1 MLNYVVLSGE
11 GGLLRK
17 AIYNIR
23 SIDMSF
29 KLLKSRRSAP
39 VAAIICVS
47 AAFAAAR
54 VCLAYDPWP
63 SYELVANG
71 DFEAGTVFKNNSG
84 NYLESLTGSN
94 NANIPGWTLVN
105 CVKAKASGV
114 YIASGLPIGTYAICL
129 KTQSGVNSSFYQDVA
144 VPAPGVYRISFQWA
158 ARPKSG
164 KTEFNKETITVSF
177 SQVVDGT
184 VPTENVLTTFAA
196 TTYAS
201 LTTYH
206 RTIDVKA
213 AGTYRLLFSGTSSV
227 DCSTAFDNVSVRKI
241 DNLLE
246 NGFFESGTAGAYPH
260 YSTNAGYD
268 NPGWTISSGGIAP
281 AGSTWVANSGV
292 VGTYAMFIQSNPG
305 ADGFAYQDVTIETP
319 GLYTLAF
326 DYAARPK
333 SGTYEFTGQ
342 TAKVYFGKIGGDK
355 ADVSE
360 DDLLDTLSPASD
372 VFVPYSRPVAVLS
385 AGTYRLK
392 FFGSS
397 SADKATA
404 YDNVRLFA
412 SEELVTNGEFEEG
425 SFSVSQPWGAYANFA
440 NYSNPGWQ
448 VNDIE
453 RVGLGCPFGTWV
465 ATGLEVGKYAMF
477 IQTAPAPDNT
487 HTGDT
492 IAYQDVAV
500 AAPGTYR
507 VSLNYVAR
515 PGQYTG
521 QTIKI
526 SFGQLVDGAIANDLI
541 NDQFMTTT
549 SSELTPYEK
558 YITVETT
565 GTYRL
570 QFTAFNNN
578 EDKATAIDCVSIRR
592 QTEYCFW
599 TGGGDG
605 TTISDPANWGRTV
618 LSPVD
623 DLCFTNDTA
632 LAVSVPADFTASS
645 LNFFGTGSVT
655 VNGSGAGGDAANTLT
670 IGKIVSTSSAANT
683 FNCPVAFTTDYNV
696 NSAGPVEF
704 PNGVTAAGW
713 GAVDGAGGLR
723 LAGTSFTFTAD
734 TVTISG
740 NATLAAGAKL
750 SAENLTGA
758 SGQTL
763 TIESGARV
771 ELSGDLVT
779 GEGANARLGVAMAD
793 GAELSVTNGTV
804 YAWSD
809 KFTTTRQYGT
819 VWANGLVLDV
829 RNNALGFYAKRIN
842 IGSGGISFNGS
853 TGSLYM
859 DIGLGGAAGTYV
871 FGAYANWT
879 WNDGDN
885 TYLNFYQNNVKFD
898 TLDCFDGET
907 PRTITIAKTFNNT
920 AAKLYKLNPGTLVL
934 AAPQYFTGGTFLEG
948 GRIVVSAER
957 GAGTGQATLA
967 SGTTLEV
974 VEGGTLCNSA
984 ITVENGA
991 TLAFADGSGLA
1002 GPVTATGAV
1011 TVAGNVSFAGGASI
1025 ALAEGGSFAFGEG
1038 AKITVGPDVEEG
1050 TLITGSG
1057 LTAAQLAEHFDT
1069 PSGAVRLNDAGDV
1082 VYVNAFEWKTALA
1095 GEDTYFKYGVAAA
1108 ASVLVGAT
1116 CDDTGIA
1123 RYSENNDDTRPSATT
1138 SCSVLTDGDVHL
1150 VGRAVNYQKIY
1161 ALVSGMVEW
1170 TFQPADIAEIAVFS
1184 RWGDGGRDGVVV
1196 ESVYVKCDGSDEWS
1210 QIMVVPVSVGTGDNA
1225 SSAGGICAVLRR
1237 VDGAPLARGVTG
1249 LKIVFPTGQDNSGA
1263 GYAEVAAYAS
1273 APASRSYT
1281 WSNATGNRLFS
1292 DAGNWTDGA
1301 TGAAAGPAG
1310 SAFEPT
1316 RFDALAFP
1324 ASADVVVDKSATVCS
1339 VALNSGVVLGNPD
1352 ATTTNTLAFCKLS
1365 NAGTGTATVSCGAE
1379 FVAGYEVSLQGPVDF
1394 AGGATA
1400 WSLGVSLDA
1409 STSEIEHTFR
1419 GNITFRDSLGIPNE
1433 APTWTVPSGSRLVAA
1448 GLEKKKGL
1456 NAHVNGSPAMR
1467 IENGGS
1473 ARFGSVTVGRDNV
1486 YLSVQGEMDVD
1497 GIYSVRSVYNN
1508 TGSYPGDF
1516 GYIGDEAFAGSVIRA
1531 GGLLRPSDSI
1541 NSYDACVY
1549 PANLYIG
1556 GQGICQATTHNGIKF
1571 VGCAKK
1577 VYATADFTIRGPDA
1591 SSGLLALDV
1600 NAEFDT
1606 QGHTVT
1612 WTSGISGAAT
1622 LTKKG
1627 EGTLVMSPAAGTS
1640 AFTGSVVVNG
1650 GTLAISNDVLTAT
1663 SISLGEGTAIAV
1675 GANRTVPAAGV
1686 VAASG
1691 AVKVVVT
1698 GNMAEAQIGDEFPL
1712 FANCT
1717 AETFARLRID
1727 SSNLQSLSRR
1737 YGAFLRRS
1745 GDGAVSM
1752 VITKRGLTVYLK

>member
-1 MLNYVVLSGE
+1 
-11 GGLLRK
+11 
-17 AIYNIR
+17 
-23 SIDMSF
+23 MSF

-39 VAAIICVS
+39 IAAIICVL
-47 AAFAAAR
+47 ATFAAAR
-54 VCLAYDPWP
+54 VCLAADDPWP

-71 DFEAGTVFKNNSG
+71 DFEAGNLVPNKKANGYG
-84 NYLESLTGSN
+84 NYQEGLTGSSPY
-94 NANIPGWTLVN
+94 IPGWTLAN
-105 CVKAKASGV
+105 CVKAKANGV
-114 YIASGLPIGTYAICL
+114 YIPSGLPIGTYAICL
-129 KTQSGVNSSFYQDVA
+129 KTNSGSPSSFYQDVT
-144 VPAPGVYRISFQWA
+144 VPAPGVYRISFQWV
-158 ARPKSG
+158 ARGKSY
-164 KTEFNKETITVSF
+164 NKETVTVSF
-177 SQVVDGT
+177 SQVVDGE

-213 AGTYRLLFSGTSSV
+213 AGTYRLRFSGTSSV
-227 DCSTAFDNVSVRKI
+227 DSSTAFDNVSVRKI

-246 NGFFESGTAGAYPH
+246 NGFFDSGTASAYPY
-260 YSTNAGYD
+260 YSTGAGHS
-268 NPGWTISSGGIAP
+268 NPGWTVNAKCGLDPASG
-281 AGSTWVANSGV
+281 TWVAKGRD
-292 VGTYAMFIQSNPG
+292 VGAYAMFIQSDAG
-305 ADGFAYQDVTIETP
+305 IDGFAYQDVTIATP

-326 DYAARPK
+326 DYAGRP
-333 SGTYEFTGQ
+333 ECLGQ
-342 TAKVYFGKIGGDK
+342 TAKIYFGKIGGDK
-355 ADVSE
+355 ADVTE

-372 VFVPYSRPVAVLS
+372 AFVPYSRPVAVLS

-412 SEELVTNGEFEEG
+412 TEELVTNGEFEEG
-425 SFSVSQPWGAYANFA
+425 SFSVSQPWGAYAYFA
-440 NYSNPGWQ
+440 NYSNPGWE
-448 VNDIE
+448 VNSPSW
-453 RVGLGCPFGTWV
+453 VGLGCPFGTWI
-465 ATGLEVGKYAMF
+465 AAGLEVGKYAMF
-477 IQTAPAPDNT
+477 IQTKPDS
-487 HTGDT
+487 GDVK
-492 IAYQDVAV
+492 AWQDVAV
-500 AAPGTYR
+500 SAPGTYR
-507 VSLNYVAR
+507 VALNYVAR
-515 PGQYTG
+515 PKEVNTDHSG

-558 YITVETT
+558 YITVETV
-565 GTYRL
+565 GTYRIL
-570 QFTAFNNN
+570 FTAQQSTK
-578 EDKATAIDCVSIRR
+578 DCATAIDCVSVRR

-655 VNGSGAGGDAANTLT
+655 VNGSGAGGDAAKTLT

-750 SAENLTGA
+750 SAKNLTGA

-771 ELSGDLVT
+771 ELSGNLVT

-804 YAWSD
+804 YVWSSI
-809 KFTTTRQYGT
+809 FTTTRQYGT

-829 RNNALGFYAKRIN
+829 RNNDLGFYAKRIN
-842 IGSGGISFNGS
+842 LGSGGISFNGS
-853 TGSLYM
+853 TKTVHM
-859 DIGLGGAAGTYV
+859 DIGLGGAVGTYV
-871 FGAYANWT
+871 FGAYADWT
-879 WNDGDN
+879 WNDGGHADC
-885 TYLNFYQNNVKFD
+885 YFYQNNVKFD
-898 TLDCFDGET
+898 TLDCIDGET
-907 PRTITIAKTFNNT
+907 PRTITIAKAFNNT

-934 AAPQYFTGGTFLEG
+934 AAPQYFAGGTFLEG

-957 GAGTGQATLA
+957 GAGTGPATLA

-974 VEGGTLCNSA
+974 VEGGTLGNSA
-984 ITVENGA
+984 ITVESGA
-991 TLAFADGSGLA
+991 TLAFANGSGLA

-1011 TVAGNVSFAGGASI
+1011 TVAGNVSFVGGASI
-1025 ALAEGGSFAFGEG
+1025 ALAEGGSLAFGEG
-1038 AKITVGPDVEEG
+1038 AKISVGPDVEEG

-1069 PSGAVRLNDAGDV
+1069 PYGAVRLNDAGDV
-1082 VYVNAFEWKTALA
+1082 VYVNAFEWTTALA

-1108 ASVLVGAT
+1108 ASVLVDAT

-1161 ALVSGMVEW
+1161 ALVSGTVEW

-1196 ESVYVKCDGSDEWS
+1196 ESVYVKGDGSDEWS

-1292 DAGNWTDGA
+1292 DVGNWTDGA

-1310 SAFEPT
+1310 STFEPT
-1316 RFDALAFP
+1316 RFAALAFP

-1352 ATTTNTLAFCKLS
+1352 ATTTNTLTFCKLS

-1400 WSLGVSLDA
+1400 WSLGISLDA

-1433 APTWTVPSGSRLVAA
+1433 APTWAVPSGSRLVAA

-1456 NAHVNGSPAMR
+1456 NGHVNGSPAMR

-1473 ARFGSVTVGRDNV
+1473 ARFGYVTVGRDNV

-1508 TGSYPGDF
+1508 NGNFEGNF
-1516 GYIGDEAFAGSVIRA
+1516 GYAGDEAFAGSVIRA

-1556 GQGICQATTHNGIKF
+1556 GQGICQATAHNGIKF

-1591 SSGLLALDV
+1591 SSGLLALEAD
-1600 NAEFDT
+1600 AEFDT

-1663 SISLGEGTAIAV
+1663 SISLGEGTVIAV

-1691 AVKVVVT
+1691 AVRVVVT
-1698 GNMAEAQIGDEFPL
+1698 GNMAEAQPGDEYPL

-1727 SSNLQSLSRR
+1727 SSNLQSLSRK
-1737 YGAFLRRS
+1737 YGAFLRRN

>member
-1 MLNYVVLSGE
+1 
-11 GGLLRK
+11 
-17 AIYNIR
+17 
-23 SIDMSF
+23 MSF

-39 VAAIICVS
+39 VAAIICVL
-47 AAFAAAR
+47 ATFAATCA
-54 VCLAYDPWP
+54 CLAADPWP

-71 DFEAGTVFKNNSG
+71 DFEAGNVFKNNSG
-84 NYLESLTGSN
+84 NYLESLTGNSN
-94 NANIPGWTLVN
+94 NANIPGWTLAN

-129 KTQSGVNSSFYQDVA
+129 KTNSGSPSSFYQDVT
-144 VPAPGVYRISFQWA
+144 VPAPGVYRISFQWV
-158 ARPKSG
+158 ARG
-164 KTEFNKETITVSF
+164 KDYNKETVTVSF
-177 SQVVDGT
+177 SQVVDGSVSST
-184 VPTENVLTTFAA
+184 NVLTTFAA

-227 DCSTAFDNVSVRKI
+227 DSSTAFDNVSVRKI
-241 DNLLE
+241 DTLLE
-246 NGFFESGTAGAYPH
+246 NGFFDSGTASAFPY
-260 YSTNAGYD
+260 YSTGSGFS
-268 NPGWTISSGGIAP
+268 NPGWTLNSKCGLDP
-281 AGSTWVANSGV
+281 AIGTWVAKGRD
-292 VGTYAMFIQSNPG
+292 VGAYAMFIQSHPND
-305 ADGFAYQDVTIETP
+305 DGFAYQDVTIATP

-326 DYAARPK
+326 DYAGRPG
-333 SGTYEFTGQ
+333 SAGYLGQ
-342 TAKVYFGKIGGDK
+342 TAKIYFGKIGGDK
-355 ADVSE
+355 ADVTE

-372 VFVPYSRPVAVLS
+372 AFVPYSRPVAVLS

-392 FFGSS
+392 FFGTS

-425 SFSVSQPWGAYANFA
+425 AFSVSQPWGAYANFA
-440 NYSNPGWQ
+440 NYSNPGWE
-448 VNDIE
+448 VNATG

-477 IQTAPAPDNT
+477 IQTTANS
-487 HTGDT
+487 GDVK
-492 IAYQDVAV
+492 AWQDVAV
-500 AAPGTYR
+500 SAPGTYR
-507 VSLNYVAR
+507 VALNYVAR
-515 PGQYTG
+515 PKDGNTDYSG

-526 SFGQLVDGAIANDLI
+526 SFGQKSGDDVVNDLI
-541 NDQFMTTT
+541 DDQFTTT
-549 SSELTPYEK
+549 TYTALTPYEK
-558 YITVETT
+558 YITVETV
-565 GTYRL
+565 GTYRIL
-570 QFTAFNNN
+570 FSAQGTK
-578 EDKATAIDCVSIRR
+578 DCATCIDCVSVRR

-605 TTISDPANWGRTV
+605 STISDPANWGRTV

-632 LAVSVPADFTASS
+632 LAVSMPADFTASS

-655 VNGSGAGGDAANTLT
+655 VNGSGADGDAAKTLT
-670 IGKIVSTSSAANT
+670 VGKIVSTSSAANT

-723 LAGTSFTFTAD
+723 LSGSTFTFTAD
-734 TVTISG
+734 TVTLDD
-740 NATLAAGAKL
+740 NVTLAAGAKL
-750 SAENLTGA
+750 SVENLTGA

-771 ELSGDLVT
+771 ELSGDLVV

-809 KFTTTRQYGT
+809 KFTATRKYGT

-829 RNNALGFYAKRIN
+829 RNNHMGFYAKRIN
-842 IGSGGISFNGS
+842 IGSGGISFNG
-853 TGSLYM
+853 TAGQLNM
-859 DIGLGGAAGTYV
+859 DIGFGVAIGTYV
-871 FGAYANWT
+871 FGAYADWT
-879 WNDGDN
+879 WNDGGHASA
-885 TYLNFYQNNVKFD
+885 TFYTNEVKFD

-907 PRTITIAKTFNNT
+907 PRTITIAKAFNNT

-934 AAPQYFTGGTFLEG
+934 AAPQYFVGGTFLEG
-948 GRIVVSAER
+948 GRIEVSAER
-957 GAGTGQATLA
+957 GAGTGPATLA

-974 VEGGTLCNSA
+974 VEGGTLGNSA
-984 ITVENGA
+984 ITVESGA
-991 TLAFADGSGLA
+991 TLAFANGSGLA

-1025 ALAEGGSFAFGEG
+1025 ALAEGGSLAFGEG
-1038 AKITVGPDVEEG
+1038 AKITVGPDVEDG

-1123 RYSENNDDTRPSATT
+1123 RYSEDNDDTRPSATT

-1161 ALVSGMVEW
+1161 ALVSGTVEW

-1281 WSNATGNRLFS
+1281 WSNAAGNRLFS

-1400 WSLGVSLDA
+1400 WSLGISLDA
-1409 STSEIEHTFR
+1409 NTSEIEHTFR

-1456 NAHVNGSPAMR
+1456 NGHVNGSPAMR

-1508 TGSYPGDF
+1508 NGNFEGNF
-1516 GYIGDEAFAGSVIRA
+1516 GYVGDEAFAGSVIRA

-1591 SSGLLALDV
+1591 SSGLLALEAD
-1600 NAEFDT
+1600 AEFDT

-1650 GTLAISNDVLTAT
+1650 GTLAISNDVLTDT

-1691 AVKVVVT
+1691 AVRVVVT
-1698 GNMAEAQIGDEFPL
+1698 GNMAEAQPGDEYPL

-1727 SSNLQSLSRR
+1727 SSNLHSLSRR

>member
-1 MLNYVVLSGE
+1 
-11 GGLLRK
+11 
-17 AIYNIR
+17 
-23 SIDMSF
+23 MSF
-29 KLLKSRRSAP
+29 KLLKSRRSALG
-39 VAAIICVS
+39 ATAICVS
-47 AAFAAAR
+47 AAFAATCA
-54 VCLAYDPWP
+54 CLADDPWP

-71 DFEAGTVFKNNSG
+71 DFEAGTVSG
-84 NYLESLTGSN
+84 NYKEGLNGNGSN
-94 NANIPGWTLVN
+94 AHIPGWTLEN
-105 CVKAKASGV
+105 CVKAKASGT

-129 KTQSGVNSSFYQDVA
+129 KTINASTSSSFYQDVT
-144 VPAPGVYRISFQWA
+144 VPAPGVYRISFQWV

-164 KTEFNKETITVSF
+164 KTDMNKETITVSF
-177 SQVVDGT
+177 SQVVDGE
-184 VPTENVLTTFAA
+184 VPTRNVLTTFAA
-196 TTYAS
+196 TTTAS

-227 DCSTAFDNVSVRKI
+227 DSSTAFDNVSVRKI

-260 YSTNAGYD
+260 YSTDAGYD

-333 SGTYEFTGQ
+333 SGAYDFTGQ
-342 TAKVYFGKIGGDK
+342 TAKIYFGKIGGDK
-355 ADVSE
+355 ADVTE

-372 VFVPYSRPVAVLS
+372 AFVPYSRPVAVLS

-412 SEELVTNGEFEEG
+412 TEELVTNGEFEEG

-448 VNDIE
+448 VNKTD
-453 RVGLGCPFGTWV
+453 RVGLGCPFGTWL

-477 IQTAPAPDNT
+477 IQTDPKAPAS
-487 HTGDT
+487 GDV
-492 IAYQDVAV
+492 AAWQDVAV
-500 AAPGTYR
+500 SAPGTYR
-507 VSLNYVAR
+507 VALNYVAR
-515 PGQYTG
+515 PKEGDTDHSG

-541 NDQFMTTT
+541 NDQFTTTT
-549 SSELTPYEK
+549 SAVLTPYEK
-558 YITVETT
+558 YITVETV
-565 GTYRL
+565 GTYRI
-570 QFTAFNNN
+570 QFTAF
-578 EDKATAIDCVSIRR
+578 EGTKDCATAIDCVSVRR

-605 TTISDPANWGRTV
+605 STISDPANWGRTV

-655 VNGSGAGGDAANTLT
+655 VNGSGAGGDAAKTLT

-704 PNGVTAAGW
+704 ANGVTAAGW
-713 GAVDGAGGLR
+713 GAVDGVGGLR
-723 LAGTSFTFTAD
+723 LSGSTFTFTAD
-734 TVTISG
+734 TVTLDD
-740 NATLAAGAKL
+740 NVTLAAGAKL
-750 SAENLTGA
+750 SAKNLTGA

-804 YAWSD
+804 YVWSSI
-809 KFTTTRQYGT
+809 FTTTRQYGT

-829 RNNALGFYAKRIN
+829 RNNDLGFYAKRIN

-853 TGSLYM
+853 TKTVHM
-859 DIGLGGAAGTYV
+859 DIGLGGAVGTYV
-871 FGAYANWT
+871 FGAYADWT
-879 WNDGDN
+879 WNDGGHAVCS
-885 TYLNFYQNNVKFD
+885 FYQNNVKFD

-907 PRTITIAKTFNNT
+907 PRTITIAKAFNNT

-934 AAPQYFTGGTFLEG
+934 AAPQYFVGGTFLEG
-948 GRIVVSAER
+948 GKIVVSAVN
-957 GAGTGQATLA
+957 GSGTGPATLA

-1025 ALAEGGSFAFGEG
+1025 ALAEGGSLAFGEG

-1082 VYVNAFEWKTALA
+1082 VYVNAFEWTTALA

-1161 ALVSGMVEW
+1161 ALVSGTVEW
-1170 TFQPADIAEIAVFS
+1170 TFQPADIAELAVFS

-1301 TGAAAGPAG
+1301 TGAAAGQAG
-1310 SAFEPT
+1310 STFEPT

-1365 NAGTGTATVSCGAE
+1365 NTGTGTATVSCGAE

-1419 GNITFRDSLGIPNE
+1419 GDITFRDSLGIPSE
-1433 APTWTVPSGSRLVAA
+1433 SPTWTVPSGSRLVAA
-1448 GLEKKKGL
+1448 GLEKKKYMNGF
-1456 NAHVNGSPAMR
+1456 VNGSPAMR
-1467 IENGGS
+1467 IAEGGY
-1473 ARFGSVTVGRDNV
+1473 ARFGYVTAGRDLM

-1508 TGSYPGDF
+1508 IGSYPGDF
-1516 GYIGDEAFAGSVIRA
+1516 GYAGDEAFAGSVIRA

-1556 GQGICQATTHNGIKF
+1556 GQGICQATAHNGIKF

-1577 VYATADFTIRGPDA
+1577 VYATADFAIRGPDA

-1612 WTSGISGAAT
+1612 WTSGISGAGT

-1691 AVKVVVT
+1691 AVRVVVT
-1698 GNMAEAQIGDEFPL
+1698 GNMAEAQPGDEYPL

-1737 YGAFLRRS
+1737 YGAFLRRN
-1745 GDGAVSM
+1745 GDGTVSM
-1752 VITKRGLTVYLK
+1752 VITKRGFVVFMK

>member
-1 MLNYVVLSGE
+1 
-11 GGLLRK
+11 
-17 AIYNIR
+17 
-23 SIDMSF
+23 MSF

-39 VAAIICVS
+39 VAAIICVL
-47 AAFAAAR
+47 ATFAAAR
-54 VCLAYDPWP
+54 VCLAADPWP

-71 DFEAGTVFKNNSG
+71 DFEAGTVSG
-84 NYLESLTGSN
+84 NYKESLNGSN
-94 NANIPGWTLVN
+94 AHLPGWILSA
-105 CVKAKASGV
+105 CVKSKASGT

-129 KTQSGVNSSFYQDVA
+129 KTNSGSPSSFYQDVT
-144 VPAPGVYRISFQWA
+144 VPAPGVYRISFQWV
-158 ARPKSG
+158 ARG
-164 KTEFNKETITVSF
+164 KDYNKETVTVSF
-177 SQVVDGT
+177 SQVVDGSVSST
-184 VPTENVLTTFAA
+184 NVLTTFAA

-227 DCSTAFDNVSVRKI
+227 DSSTAFDNVSVRKI
-241 DNLLE
+241 DTLLE

-292 VGTYAMFIQSNPG
+292 VGTYAMFIQSNVG
-305 ADGFAYQDVTIETP
+305 GSTGFAYQDVTIETP

-326 DYAARPK
+326 DYAGRP
-333 SGTYEFTGQ
+333 GCLGQ
-342 TAKVYFGKIGGDK
+342 TAKIYFGKIGGDK
-355 ADVSE
+355 ADVTE

-372 VFVPYSRPVAVLS
+372 AFVPYSRPVAVLS

-392 FFGSS
+392 FFGTS

-412 SEELVTNGEFEEG
+412 TEELVTNGEFEEG
-425 SFSVSQPWGAYANFA
+425 SFSVSQAWGAYANFD
-440 NYSNPGWQ
+440 NYSNPGWE

-526 SFGQLVDGAIANDLI
+526 SFGQLVDGVIANDLI

-655 VNGSGAGGDAANTLT
+655 VNGSGAGGDAAKTLT

-704 PNGVTAAGW
+704 ANGVTAAGW

-723 LAGTSFTFTAD
+723 LVGSSFTFTAD

-804 YAWSD
+804 YVWSSI
-809 KFTTTRQYGT
+809 FTTTRQYGT

-829 RNNALGFYAKRIN
+829 RNNDLGFYAKRIN

-853 TGSLYM
+853 TKTVHM
-859 DIGLGGAAGTYV
+859 DIGLGGAVGTYI
-871 FGAYANWT
+871 FGAYADWT
-879 WNDGDN
+879 WNDGGHA
-885 TYLNFYQNNVKFD
+885 TATFYTNEVKFD

-907 PRTITIAKTFNNT
+907 PRTITIAKAFNNT

-934 AAPQYFTGGTFLEG
+934 AAPQYFAGGTFLEG
-948 GRIVVSAER
+948 GRIEVSAER
-957 GAGTGQATLA
+957 GAGTGPATLA

-974 VEGGTLCNSA
+974 VEGGTLGNSA
-984 ITVENGA
+984 ITVESGA

-1025 ALAEGGSFAFGEG
+1025 ALAEGGSLAFGEG
-1038 AKITVGPDVEEG
+1038 AKISVGPDVEEG

-1082 VYVNAFEWKTALA
+1082 VYVNAFEWTTALA

-1161 ALVSGMVEW
+1161 ALVSGTVEW

-1400 WSLGVSLDA
+1400 WSLGISLDA

-1419 GNITFRDSLGIPNE
+1419 GNITFRDSLGIPSE

-1456 NAHVNGSPAMR
+1456 NGHVNGSPAMR

-1473 ARFGSVTVGRDNV
+1473 ARFGYVTVGRDNV

-1497 GIYSVRSVYNN
+1497 GIYSVRSIYNN
-1508 TGSYPGDF
+1508 NGNFEGNF
-1516 GYIGDEAFAGSVIRA
+1516 GYVGDEAFAGSVIRA

-1556 GQGICQATTHNGIKF
+1556 GQGICQATAHNGIKF

-1612 WTSGISGAAT
+1612 WTSGISGAGT
-1622 LTKKG
+1622 LTKTG

-1691 AVKVVVT
+1691 AVRVVVT
-1698 GNMAEAQIGDEFPL
+1698 GNMSEAKLGDVFPL

-1717 AETFARLRID
+1717 AETFTRLRID

>member
-1 MLNYVVLSGE
+1 
-11 GGLLRK
+11 
-17 AIYNIR
+17 
-23 SIDMSF
+23 MSF

-39 VAAIICVS
+39 VAAIICVL
-47 AAFAAAR
+47 ATFASTCA
-54 VCLAYDPWP
+54 CLAAGPWP

-71 DFEAGTVFKNNSG
+71 DFEAGNLVPNKKANGYG
-84 NYLESLTGSN
+84 NYQEGLTGSSPY
-94 NANIPGWTLVN
+94 IPGWTLVS
-105 CVKAKASGV
+105 CVKAKANGV
-114 YIASGLPIGTYAICL
+114 YIPSGLPIGTYAICL
-129 KTQSGVNSSFYQDVA
+129 KTINGSTSSFYQDVT
-144 VPAPGVYRISFQWA
+144 VPAPGVYRISFQWV
-158 ARPKSG
+158 ARG
-164 KTEFNKETITVSF
+164 KDYNKETVTVSF
-177 SQVVDGT
+177 SQVVDGSVSST
-184 VPTENVLTTFAA
+184 NVLTTFAA

-206 RTIDVKA
+206 RTIDVKT
-213 AGTYRLLFSGTSSV
+213 AGTYRLLFSGTSPV
-227 DCSTAFDNVSVRKI
+227 DSSTAFDNVSVRKI

-246 NGFFESGTAGAYPH
+246 NGFFDSGSASAHPYYSIGAGH
-260 YSTNAGYD
+260 S
-268 NPGWTISSGGIAP
+268 NPGWTVNAKCGLDPASG
-281 AGSTWVANSGV
+281 TWVAKGRD
-292 VGTYAMFIQSNPG
+292 VGAYAMFIQSDAG
-305 ADGFAYQDVTIETP
+305 IDGFAYQDVTIATP

-326 DYAARPK
+326 DYAGRPT
-333 SGTYEFTGQ
+333 SAGYLGQ
-342 TAKVYFGKIGGDK
+342 TAKIYFGKIGGDK
-355 ADVSE
+355 ADVTE

-372 VFVPYSRPVAVLS
+372 AFVPYSRPVAVLS

-412 SEELVTNGEFEEG
+412 TEELVTNGEFEEG
-425 SFSVSQPWGAYANFA
+425 SFSVSETWGAYANFA
-440 NYSNPGWQ
+440 NYNNPGWE
-448 VNDIE
+448 VNNLG

-477 IQTAPAPDNT
+477 IQTTADS
-487 HTGDT
+487 GDVK
-492 IAYQDVAV
+492 AWQDVAV
-500 AAPGTYR
+500 SAPGTYR
-507 VSLNYVAR
+507 VALNYVAR
-515 PGQYTG
+515 PKDGNTDYSG

-526 SFGQLVDGAIANDLI
+526 SFGQKSGDDVVNDLI
-541 NDQFMTTT
+541 DDQFTTT
-549 SSELTPYEK
+549 TYAALTPYEK
-558 YITVETT
+558 YITVETV
-565 GTYRL
+565 GTYRIL
-570 QFTAFNNN
+570 FTAQQGTK
-578 EDKATAIDCVSIRR
+578 DCATAIDCVSVRR

-605 TTISDPANWGRTV
+605 STISDPANWGRTV

-632 LAVSVPADFTASS
+632 LTVSVPADFTASS

-655 VNGSGAGGDAANTLT
+655 VTGSGADGDAAKTLT

-704 PNGVTAAGW
+704 ANGVTAAGW

-750 SAENLTGA
+750 SAKNLTGA

-793 GAELSVTNGTV
+793 GAELAVAGTV
-804 YAWSD
+804 YVWSSI
-809 KFTTTRQYGT
+809 FTTTRQYGT

-829 RNNALGFYAKRIN
+829 RNNDLGFYAKRIN
-842 IGSGGISFNGS
+842 IGSDGISFNGS
-853 TGSLYM
+853 TKTVHM
-859 DIGLGGAAGTYV
+859 DIGLGGAVGTYV
-871 FGAYANWT
+871 FGAYADWT
-879 WNDGDN
+879 WNDGGHADC
-885 TYLNFYQNNVKFD
+885 YFYQNNVKFD
-898 TLDCFDGET
+898 TLDCIDGET
-907 PRTITIAKTFNNT
+907 PRTITIEKTFSEYK
-920 AAKLYKLNPGTLVL
+920 AVKLYKLNPGTLVL
-934 AAPQYFTGGTFLEG
+934 AAPQYFVGGTFLEG

-957 GAGTGQATLA
+957 GAGTGPATLA

-974 VEGGTLCNSA
+974 VEGGTLGNSA
-984 ITVENGA
+984 ITVESGA

-1025 ALAEGGSFAFGEG
+1025 ALVEGGSLAFGEG
-1038 AKITVGPDVEEG
+1038 AKISVGPDVEDG

-1082 VYVNAFEWKTALA
+1082 VYVNAFEWTTALA

-1123 RYSENNDDTRPSATT
+1123 RYSENNDDTLPSATT

-1161 ALVSGMVEW
+1161 ALVSGTVEW
-1170 TFQPADIAEIAVFS
+1170 TFQPADIAELAVFS

-1301 TGAAAGPAG
+1301 TGAAAGQAG
-1310 SAFEPT
+1310 STFEPT

-1324 ASADVVVDKSATVCS
+1324 AAADVVVDKPATVYS

-1379 FVAGYEVSLQGPVDF
+1379 FVAGYEVYLQGPVDF

-1400 WSLGVSLDA
+1400 WSLGISLDA

-1456 NAHVNGSPAMR
+1456 NGFVNGSPAMR

-1473 ARFGSVTVGRDNV
+1473 ARFGYVTVGRDNV
-1486 YLSVQGEMDVD
+1486 YLSVQGEMEVD

-1516 GYIGDEAFAGSVIRA
+1516 GYVGDEAFAGSVIRA
-1531 GGLLRPSDSI
+1531 GGLLRLSDSI
-1541 NSYDACVY
+1541 NCYDACVY

-1556 GQGICQATTHNGIKF
+1556 GQGICQATAHNGIKF

-1591 SSGLLALDV
+1591 SSGLLALEAD
-1600 NAEFDT
+1600 AEFDT

-1691 AVKVVVT
+1691 SVRVVVT
-1698 GNMAEAQIGDEFPL
+1698 GNMAEAQSGDEYPL

-1727 SSNLQSLSRR
+1727 SSNLHSLSRR
-1737 YGAFLRRS
+1737 YGTFLRRN